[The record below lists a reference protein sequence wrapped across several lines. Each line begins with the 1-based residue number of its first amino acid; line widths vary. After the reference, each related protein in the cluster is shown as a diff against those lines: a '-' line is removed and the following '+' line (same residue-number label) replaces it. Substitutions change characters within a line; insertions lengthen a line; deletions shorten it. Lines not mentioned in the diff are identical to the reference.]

1 MPTSFI
7 KLTPKRIVIALVVIA
22 LAGGIWRA
30 LSAKKTQQLAAS
42 DAAQIQG
49 QIEFSQNDVFT
60 AEVREITQGLA
71 VSGTVKALNYAV
83 IKARVAGEVKEIT
96 VREGDA
102 VTAGQVLARIDPVEY
117 QRRFEQAQEQASAAK
132 SQMEI
137 AQRQWDTN
145 KALVDQ
151 GFISK
156 TALDNSL
163 ASFQGAVASHKA
175 AIAGADVARKSLDDS
190 VLRAPF
196 SGVIA
201 VRAAQRGERVGID
214 ARVLELVDLRQLEV
228 EAPLSPSDSLD
239 VKMGQTA
246 RLQIEDRADLITAH
260 VTRMSPSAQAG
271 SRSVFVYLTLD
282 QPAGLRHGLFAK
294 GTLGLVNSQVLAV
307 PLTSVRTD
315 HPSPYVQ
322 VVEKVGEAMQVRH
335 QTVEMGIRGNDA
347 SGKDPQDWVAV
358 KGLAIGSV
366 VLKGQVGAMREGM
379 VVRFTTAN
387 PTPSTPA
394 TAVAAPVASASA
406 SASR

>member
-1 MPTSFI
+1 MQISSL

-30 LSAKKTQQLAAS
+30 LSAKRTQQLAAS

-83 IKARVAGEVKEIT
+83 IKARVAGEVKEIK
-96 VREGDA
+96 VREGDS
-102 VTAGQVLARIDPVEY
+102 VIAGQVLARIDPLEY

-163 ASFQGAVASHKA
+163 ASFQGSVASHKA

-201 VRAAQRGERVGID
+201 VRAAQLGERVGID
-214 ARVLELVDLRQLEV
+214 AKVLELVDLRQLEV

-246 RLQIEDRADLITAH
+246 RLQIEDRADLVTAH

-271 SRSVFVYLTLD
+271 SRSVLVYLTID
-282 QPAGLRHGLFAK
+282 KPAGLRHGLFAK

-347 SGKDPQDWVAV
+347 SGKDPQDWVEV

-379 VVRFTTAN
+379 VVRFTTTAN
-387 PTPSTPA
+387 PSPSTPA
-394 TAVAAPVASASA
+394 TAVAAPLASA